1 MKEATKEKGYKGNL
15 GRAHGWAGGMAQGH
29 TPGQRG
35 SPEHRAEGRAGG
47 GGRRAMVREP
57 GAKLNLTWGK
67 HYLLH
72 SGYFA

>member
-1 MKEATKEKGYKGNL
+1 
-15 GRAHGWAGGMAQGH
+15 MAQGH